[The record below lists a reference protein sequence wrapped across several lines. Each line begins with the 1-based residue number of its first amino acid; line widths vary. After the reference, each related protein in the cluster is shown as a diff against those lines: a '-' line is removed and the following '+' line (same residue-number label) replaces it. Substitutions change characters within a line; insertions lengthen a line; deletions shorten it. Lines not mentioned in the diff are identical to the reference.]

1 VPYLVAYVAD
11 MTVAVSG
18 QTLLLRDGRRLGYAE
33 YGRSDGEPGFYFQ
46 ERHLAAQIPNCH
58 ATFFS
63 EDGHLLFAHMS
74 EIVRAFA
81 I

>member
-1 VPYLVAYVAD
+1 MLHYGAG

-18 QTLLLRDGRRLGYAE
+18 QTLLLDLPYSAYPRRRPSLIALDRPGY
-33 YGRSDGEPGFYFQ
+33 G
-46 ERHLAAQIPNCH
+46 CH